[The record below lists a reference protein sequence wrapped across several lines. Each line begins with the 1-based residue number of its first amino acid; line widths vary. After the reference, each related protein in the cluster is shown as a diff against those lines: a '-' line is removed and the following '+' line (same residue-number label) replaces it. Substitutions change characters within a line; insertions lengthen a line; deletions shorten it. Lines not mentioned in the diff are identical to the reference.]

1 MSVDEI
7 PAGVVIP
14 GKQVLARGTH
24 AFPAVAPNPERLWR
38 NATGCFHV
46 HPAVLPI
53 LALLPGKMRG
63 LSYIW

>member
-7 PAGVVIP
+7 SAGVVIP
-14 GKQVLARGTH
+14 GKQVVARGTH
-24 AFPAVAPNPERLWR
+24 ASPNPERLWR

-53 LALLPGKMRG
+53 LALLSGKMRG
-63 LSYIW
+63 PF